1 MQEVPKVNGWVD
13 YSDYRMHYIDGKIS
27 RLDGSAVEYA
37 NGRKEWWI
45 NGQLHREDGPAI
57 DHSNGYKAWC
67 INNKLHRED
76 GPAIEYPN
84 GYKAWYLNGKFI
96 DCKDQEEF
104 LRLFKMKAFW

>member
-1 MQEVPKVNGWVD
+1 MKRIADEYGTIRHYNDKGEYHREDSPAEECSNGD
-13 YSDYRMHYIDGKIS
+13 K
-27 RLDGSAVEYA
+27 L
-37 NGRKEWWI
+37 WWI

-96 DCKDQEEF
+96 DCKTQEEF
-104 LRLFKMKAFW
+104 FRLIKIGKAFW